1 MKNQINYLD
10 EAARFIASRS
20 RRRESVLAPFIPAI
34 QLMLKSQLSYKE
46 IFEFVNSHGAACA
59 YPTVV
64 AFTKRYAG
72 VIKPRRPKI
81 NATSSIASHASFQSE
96 KNRASEVKTPIDAK
110 CQTHTRQRDQD
121 AVSSPDTCDMSHKLA
136 RSRQTADRLV
146 GKSARELIEQAEKL

>member
-59 YPTVV
+59 YPT
-64 AFTKRYAG
+64 AAPKNQRYFQHC
-72 VIKPRRPKI
+72 KPRQL
-81 NATSSIASHASFQSE
+81 SIRKESC
-96 KNRASEVKTPIDAK
+96 I
-110 CQTHTRQRDQD
+110 
-121 AVSSPDTCDMSHKLA
+121 
-136 RSRQTADRLV
+136 
-146 GKSARELIEQAEKL
+146 